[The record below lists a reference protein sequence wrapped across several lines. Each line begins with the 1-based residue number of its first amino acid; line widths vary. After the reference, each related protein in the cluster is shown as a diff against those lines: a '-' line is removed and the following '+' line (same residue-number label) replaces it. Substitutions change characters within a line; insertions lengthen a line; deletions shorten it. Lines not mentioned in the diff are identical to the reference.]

1 MGNQHPYQ
9 QFDETSTGAGAA
21 RQTIEDAAR
30 AQRRVA
36 GHTRAAAETM
46 LEQAQAARE
55 YLPEPVPE
63 PGRSPAV
70 DFARTAGW
78 QLGSAVRAIRR
89 AVRDIRHK
97 DGRQSTLLQI
107 KSFISRHPSALIG
120 ATIAGFASGR
130 ALRSR

>member
-46 LEQAQAARE
+46 LEQAQATARE
-55 YLPEPVPE
+55 YLPEP
-63 PGRSPAV
+63 GRRPAV

-78 QLGSAVRAIRR
+78 QLGSAVRTIRR